1 MPELTLRKIE
11 LGFGGPN
18 LLEDV
23 DFGIERGEK
32 VCLIGRNGAG
42 KSTLMKV
49 ISGELPPDKGEVA
62 APPDFRVARL
72 AQELPEGIQGKVF
85 DVVASG
91 LGALSELVSG
101 YHRLSASLHEGV
113 ADRRLAALDRIQQ
126 ELEAAGGW
134 QVEQRVETVISRLSL
149 PADTEFSELSGGL
162 QRRVLLAA
170 ALVKEPDLLLLD
182 EPTNHLDIEAIG
194 WLEQFLAAY
203 KGALLF
209 VTHDRVFLQRLATRI
224 VELDRGRLID
234 WLGDF
239 ASYQRRKEEAL
250 QVEARDNRLFDKKL
264 ASEERWVRQGIRA
277 RRTRNEGRVRA
288 LKALREERRRRR
300 DLEGTVNLSVQA
312 AEKSGRLVVI
322 AEHVNYA
329 WADRPVVRDFSI
341 RILRGDKIGVIG
353 PNGAGKTTL
362 LHLLLGRLPP
372 DSGRIL
378 TGSRVEVAY
387 SDQLRAQLDEE
398 KSVRDNVAGGSDRVV
413 VNGQAKHVIG
423 YLQDFLF
430 SPERANSPVR
440 ALSGGERNR
449 LMLARLFTK
458 PANVLVLD
466 EPTNDLDVET
476 LELLEQRLVDYE
488 GTLLLVSHDRA
499 FLDNIVTSTLVF
511 EGDGRIAEY
520 VGGYDDWLRQRP
532 SSEAT
537 GSPVSKKAASREPA
551 APRRDS
557 GSGKLSYKDRR
568 ELEALPGL
576 IEELEA
582 QQERLQRQM
591 QDPVFYQGEK
601 RLITEVKGQ
610 LDQVHEELEQAYRR
624 WERLESVS

>member
-1 MPELTLRKIE
+1 MPALTLRKIE
-11 LGFGGPN
+11 LGFGGAN
-18 LLEDV
+18 LLDGV

-49 ISGELPPDKGEVA
+49 ISRELAPDKGEFA
-62 APPDFRVARL
+62 AAPDFRVARL
-72 AQELPEGIQGKVF
+72 AQELPDGIQGKVF

-91 LGALSELVSG
+91 LGVLSELVSG
-101 YHRLSASLHEGV
+101 YHRLSASLHEDV
-113 ADRRLAALDRIQQ
+113 AESRLAALDRIQQ

-224 VELDRGRLID
+224 IELDRGRLTD
-234 WLGDF
+234 WPGDF
-239 ASYQRRKEEAL
+239 TNYQRRKEEAL

-264 ASEERWVRQGIRA
+264 ALEERWVRQGIKA

-300 DLEGTVNLSVQA
+300 DLEGSVNLSVQA

-322 AEHVNYA
+322 AEHVDYA
-329 WADRPVVRDFSI
+329 WAARPVVRDFSI

-372 DSGRIL
+372 DSGRIV

-413 VNGQAKHVIG
+413 VNGQLKHVIG

-430 SPERANSPVR
+430 SPERANSPVK

-449 LMLARLFTK
+449 LMLARLFTR

-511 EGDGRIAEY
+511 EGDGRISEY

-537 GSPVSKKAASREPA
+537 SASGSKKAEPREPA
-551 APRRDS
+551 APKRKPR
-557 GSGKLSYKDRR
+557 SGKLGYKDRR

-591 QDPVFYQGEK
+591 QDPVLYQGEK
-601 RLITEVKGQ
+601 SRITDVKGQ
-610 LDQVHEELEQAYRR
+610 LDRVQEELEQAYER
-624 WERLESVS
+624 WERLESMS